1 MTGRKFGAEEA
12 KEIGLISEVVPGGR
26 RGVVGKK

>member
-12 KEIGLISEVVPGGR
+12 KEIGFVSEVVPGGR
-26 RGVVGKK
+26 REVVGK